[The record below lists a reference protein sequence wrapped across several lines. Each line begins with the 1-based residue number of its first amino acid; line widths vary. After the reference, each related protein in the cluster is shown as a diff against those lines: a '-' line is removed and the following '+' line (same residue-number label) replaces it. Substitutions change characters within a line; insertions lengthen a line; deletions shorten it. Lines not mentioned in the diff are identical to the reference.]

1 MASFWIVVDLGN
13 HYPISTPTSPPPL
26 YITDNK
32 TNLKMCLLAAT
43 FARVRVGTLSD
54 LIVERINLIVNLIG
68 TTLSNDTR
76 NL

>member
-26 YITDNK
+26 HITDNK
-32 TNLKMCLLAAT
+32 TNLILCLLAAT

-54 LIVERINLIVNLIG
+54 MIVERINLIVNLIG
-68 TTLSNDTR
+68 ATLSNDIR